1 MGPFKKSLG
10 LAVTAFM
17 AASLVLAGPVF
28 AAAPGNDTYPG
39 RTAVG
44 SVPFLDQ
51 IDTSEATTDSD
62 DAEANASCGA
72 PATEASVWYEIA
84 ASSDGAL
91 VINAKAGFPAGI
103 IVVTGSPGSFQ
114 IVTCGPEAVSF
125 PTSTGITYT
134 ILVFDYEPG
143 GANGGPVD
151 IVMEGTPPPPTIDL
165 VVDRFGSF
173 DAHTGAATVRGTL
186 TCTGGGSKT
195 FVDINLRQ
203 TVGRFILQGSGSA
216 GEFRCDGTR
225 EPWSA
230 VVIAE
235 NGLFKGGRAASV
247 TYAFACGP
255 FECSEAFNEQTVNL
269 RK

>member
-1 MGPFKKSLG
+1 
-10 LAVTAFM
+10 M
-17 AASLVLAGPVF
+17 AGSLVVAVPAF
-28 AAAPGNDTYPG
+28 AAAPDNDTYAS
-39 RTAVG
+39 RTVVG
-44 SVPFLDQ
+44 SLPFLDQ
-51 IDTSEATTDSD
+51 IDTSEATTDAD

-72 PATEASVWYEIA
+72 PVTEASVWYGFT
-84 ASSDGAL
+84 ASSDSAL
-91 VINAKAGFPAGI
+91 VVNAKAGFPAGI

-125 PTSTGITYT
+125 ATSASVTYS

-173 DAHTGAATVRGTL
+173 DARTGAATVRGTL

-195 FVDINLRQ
+195 FVDVNLRQ
-203 TVGRFILQGSGSA
+203 TVGRLILHGSGST
-216 GEFRCDGTR
+216 GEFQCDGTH

-247 TYAFACGP
+247 TYAFACGS
-255 FECSEAFNEQTVNL
+255 FECSDAFDEQTINL